1 MSAPRHLLAISLLSL
16 STWGCSSISLEPT
29 APEPQV
35 RKVKSFDGQ
44 FEGEVTGTPAP
55 GSRFAQLRIGMEA
68 QPVQKLIGVADQMYS
83 HDTGKRWIP
92 FYLGSDAR
100 RIITHYKGEGCLT
113 FTGGTVWGG
122 GNNQLIRIDNDPS
135 GRCYQP

>member
-1 MSAPRHLLAISLLSL
+1 MHTPRALLAISLLTL

-29 APEPQV
+29 VQEPPV
-35 RKVKSFDGQ
+35 RKVKSINGQFDG
-44 FEGEVTGTPAP
+44 EVAGTAAP

-68 QPVQKLIGVADQMYS
+68 LPVQKLIGVADAMYS

-100 RIITHYKGEGCLT
+100 RIVTHYKGEGCLT
-113 FTGGTVWGG
+113 FTGGTLWGG
-122 GNNQLIRIDNDPS
+122 GYNELIRIDNDPS

>member
-1 MSAPRHLLAISLLSL
+1 MSVPRHLLVISLLSL
-16 STWGCSSISLEPT
+16 TTWGCSSISLEPT
-29 APEPQV
+29 EPEV
-35 RKVKSFDGQ
+35 RPVKSISGD

-68 QPVQKLIGVADQMYS
+68 QTVQKLIGASDEVFS

-100 RIITHYKGEGCLT
+100 RIVTHYKGEGCLT
-113 FTGGTVWGG
+113 FTGGRIWGG

>member
-29 APEPQV
+29 AQETQV
-35 RKVKSFDGQ
+35 REVKSANGRVK
-44 FEGEVTGTPAP
+44 GEVTGTAAP

-68 QPVQKLIGVADQMYS
+68 LPVQKLIGVADAMYS

-92 FYLGSDAR
+92 FYVGSDAR
-100 RIITHYKGEGCLT
+100 RIITLYKGEGCLT

-122 GNNQLIRIDNDPS
+122 GYNELIRIDNDPS
-135 GRCYQP
+135 GRCFQP

>member
-1 MSAPRHLLAISLLSL
+1 MHAPRTLLVISLLSL
-16 STWGCSSISLEPT
+16 SISGCSSISLEPQ
-29 APEPQV
+29 EPPV
-35 RKVKSFDGQ
+35 REVKSIDGQ
-44 FEGEVTGTPAP
+44 SEGEVTGTAAP

-68 QPVQKLIGVADQMYS
+68 QSVRKRIGEADAMYS

-92 FYLGSDAR
+92 FYVGSDAR

-122 GNNQLIRIDNDPS
+122 GNNLLIRIDNDPS